1 MAARTGSEPAPPGPA
16 RGGAGRGAAA
26 FTPHWPA
33 RLGWALLAAYVLY
46 AASKL
51 DVTWARFVTGL
62 GNAERFLGRMFPPN
76 LEPDKLQ
83 LISAGILESLQIAV
97 LATAVGIAL
106 SLPLGLAAARNL
118 APAALSGTMRGVIA
132 VCRSFHPVIVA
143 ILFVKAVGFGALAGV
158 LALIVST
165 MGFVAKLFAEVVE
178 EMDPGQVEA
187 VRATGAPFLNVLV
200 MGVFPQVMSR
210 FIGLAVYQ
218 FDSNLRNST
227 MVGIVGGGG
236 IGAPLFTAYQRF
248 DYDVV
253 LTILLVIIALI
264 MLCELVS
271 GRVRKVFQ

>member
-1 MAARTGSEPAPPGPA
+1 MSVARRAFAPDWAAR
-16 RGGAGRGAAA
+16 AG
-26 FTPHWPA
+26 W
-33 RLGWALLAAYVLY
+33 LLLAGYVLY
-46 AASKL
+46 AAGQLELSPERVL
-51 DVTWARFVTGL
+51 RGIEQ
-62 GNAERFLGRMFPPN
+62 AERFFSRMFPPN
-76 LEPDKLQ
+76 MRPDRLE
-83 LISAGILESLQIAV
+83 LIRQGMLESLQIAV
-97 LATAVGIAL
+97 LATAAGVAL

-118 APAALSGTMRGVIA
+118 APAPLAAAMRALIA
-132 VCRSFHPVIVA
+132 ACRSFHPVIVA

-165 MGFVAKLFAEVVE
+165 MGFVAKLFAEVIE

-187 VRATGAPFLNVLV
+187 IRATGASFPNVLV

-210 FIGLAVYQ
+210 FIGLAAYQ

-253 LTILLVIIALI
+253 LTILMVIIALI
-264 MLCELVS
+264 LLCEVVS
-271 GRVRKVFQ
+271 ARVRRVFQ